1 MSLFEAEHTPQIDP
15 KDALVT
21 VHQFLKNCLEWAEK
35 KEIPKTM
42 ERLHDGPDD
51 TAVARLHKWT
61 TYRDFTRHTLKE
73 LEDGTLDHW
82 FLKDSSPDGVG
93 TDGL

>member
-1 MSLFEAEHTPQIDP
+1 
-15 KDALVT
+15 
-21 VHQFLKNCLEWAEK
+21 
-35 KEIPKTM
+35 M

-73 LEDGTLDHW
+73 LEDGTHW
-82 FLKDSSPDGVG
+82 TIGF
-93 TDGL
+93 